1 MTVQPERIAH
11 RGSPLERVENTLPG
25 FLLAIER
32 GADAIELDVH
42 VTGDGEVVVHHDADY
57 GGRAI
62 AETPWPDLSGVDLG
76 GGMPRLADVLD
87 VVGDKVTM
95 YIELKG
101 ARIEEAVIAVAR
113 QHGVRFALH
122 SFDHDAIARVR
133 KRAPDIACGVLLDRE
148 TPHAADALRHAV
160 ERTRPRDV
168 WPYWE
173 LIDEPFMS
181 VARELDLRVIAW
193 TVNALET
200 AQSLK
205 SLGVHGVCTD
215 DVRLL
220 ANL

>member
-1 MTVQPERIAH
+1 MTPQPERIAH

-42 VTGDGEVVVHHDADY
+42 VTSDGEVVVHHDAEY

-87 VVGDKVTM
+87 IVGDKVTM

-101 ARIEEAVIAVAR
+101 SRIEDAVIGVAR
-113 QHGVRFALH
+113 AHGSRFALH

-133 KRAPDIACGVLLDRE
+133 ERAPDIACGVLLDQN
-148 TPHAADALRHAV
+148 TPDPDVVLRRAV
-160 ERTRPRDV
+160 DRIRPRDV
-168 WPYWE
+168 WPHWS
-173 LIDEPFMS
+173 LIDEPLMR
-181 VARELDLRVIAW
+181 VASEVDVRVIAW
-193 TVNALET
+193 TVNDVAT

-205 SLGVHGVCTD
+205 SLGVHGLCSD